1 MGDKRPK
8 QQEEAAAG
16 PTDIRAKHRRLAV
29 VLMGVA
35 IGMVGLSYA
44 AVPLYQLFCQVTGFG
59 GTTQRAEQA
68 SPRVTDRKVIV
79 RFDGNTAGGL
89 KWRFKAER
97 KTMEVK
103 VGENALAFYSAR
115 NFGPT
120 RSTATATFNV
130 TPERAGVYFN
140 KVECFC
146 FTEQALAAGES
157 AEMPVMF
164 FVDADFAADPEMDGI
179 DEIVLSY
186 TFFPIEDDKTS
197 MVGAVADNEKGS

>member
-1 MGDKRPK
+1 MGEQRPEK
-8 QQEEAAAG
+8 STETAAG
-16 PTDIRAKHRRLAV
+16 PADARAKHRRVAV
-29 VLMGVA
+29 VLAGVVV
-35 IGMVGLSYA
+35 GMVGLSYA

-68 SPRVTDRKVIV
+68 STRITDRKVII
-79 RFDGNTAGGL
+79 RFDGNTADGL
-89 KWRFKAER
+89 QWRFKAVR

-103 VGENALAFYSAR
+103 VGENALAFYNAA
-115 NFGPT
+115 NYGPT
-120 RSTATATFNV
+120 RSMATATFNV

-157 AEMPVMF
+157 TDMPVMF
-164 FVDADFAADPEMDGI
+164 FVDADFATDPEMAGI

-186 TFFPIEDDKTS
+186 TFFPIEDDETS
-197 MVGAVADNEKGS
+197 KVGAIADDKTGS